1 MPCLHT
7 CPSHASSSGSRFRLR
22 CRCRWYAKLGENS
35 DAAAGPATRQHFQQ
49 HRRSPV
55 SRHSACRDELGQ
67 AIPLVIGVVAV
78 MALLLIGVA
87 WLSTSVIDAAS
98 ARTAADA
105 AALAGAVDGRS
116 AASRLAADNG
126 AELVAFQHIG
136 DDVVVTVRVGRATV
150 SARATANR
158 ARLSRLDFRD
168 ADQQAG

>member
-1 MPCLHT
+1 M
-7 CPSHASSSGSRFRLR
+7 
-22 CRCRWYAKLGENS
+22 
-35 DAAAGPATRQHFQQ
+35 
-49 HRRSPV
+49 
-55 SRHSACRDELGQ
+55 
-67 AIPLVIGVVAV
+67 AV
-78 MALLLIGVA
+78 LLIGVA

-116 AASRLAADNG
+116 AASRLATENG

-158 ARLSRLDFRD
+158 ARLSRLVFRD
-168 ADQQAG
+168 ADQ